1 MPLYLLFFVAGSL
14 LLLRPVAA
22 FCRQNRSL
30 SAEVSAMPVQS
41 FIFAR
46 PMEYFENKV
55 VWITGAS
62 SGIGL
67 EAVRHLDKCGALM
80 VISARR
86 VDVLEGVRDALE
98 KPENV
103 MVVPID
109 LEHQETFS
117 DAARQV
123 IERFGRIDILINNAG
138 ISQRSYVVDTDLGVD
153 KRIMEVNYF
162 GTVALT
168 KAVLPYMLNAG
179 GGHFV
184 TVTSLVG
191 KFGFGVRS
199 AYAASKHAL
208 HGFFE
213 SLHIELHERGI
224 RVTIVCPGPVQTSIS
239 LNALDGSG
247 TPTGEMDDMQKKGMP
262 AAQAVRIMLRGVSR
276 GQREIIIGN
285 FKEKL
290 GVRLK
295 AWLPSVFFKMAL
307 KQNPR
312 GEVKLR

>member
-1 MPLYLLFFVAGSL
+1 MD
-14 LLLRPVAA
+14 
-22 FCRQNRSL
+22 
-30 SAEVSAMPVQS
+30 
-41 FIFAR
+41 
-46 PMEYFENKV
+46 YFKNKV

-67 EAVRHLDKCGALM
+67 ETARRLSTAGARL

-86 VDVLEGVRDALE
+86 AAVLEDVKASLA

-103 MVVPID
+103 LVVPID
-109 LEHQETFS
+109 LESPQHFEEAT
-117 DAARQV
+117 RKV
-123 IERFGRIDILINNAG
+123 IDHFGGIDILINNAG
-138 ISQRSYVVDTDLGVD
+138 ISQRSYVVDTNLSVD
-153 KRIMEVNYF
+153 KRIMEINYF

-168 KAVLPYMLNAG
+168 KAVLPHMLEAG

-213 SLHIELHERGI
+213 SLHIELYGRGI
-224 RVTIVCPGPVQTSIS
+224 RVSLVCPGPVQTPIS
-239 LNALDGSG
+239 LNALDGAG
-247 TPTGEMDDMQKKGMP
+247 KPTGEMDEMQKKGMP
-262 AAQAVRIMLRGVSR
+262 VDRAVDIMLQGVSR
-276 GQREIIIGN
+276 GKKEIIIGS

-295 AWLPSVFFKMAL
+295 AWMPSVFFKMAL

-312 GEVKLR
+312 GEVKLK